1 MLGVAAILLLYL
13 VLIGRGLRI
22 GLERQDTF
30 GKLLAVGLTT
40 VIGLQVFTIA
50 AGVLRLIPLTGVP
63 LPLVSYGG
71 TSRVATFVILALL
84 VRASAGAWY
93 WVRKGT

>member
-1 MLGVAAILLLYL
+1 
-13 VLIGRGLRI
+13 
-22 GLERQDTF
+22 
-30 GKLLAVGLTT
+30 
-40 VIGLQVFTIA
+40 
-50 AGVLRLIPLTGVP
+50 VP

-93 WVRKGT
+93 RERKGP